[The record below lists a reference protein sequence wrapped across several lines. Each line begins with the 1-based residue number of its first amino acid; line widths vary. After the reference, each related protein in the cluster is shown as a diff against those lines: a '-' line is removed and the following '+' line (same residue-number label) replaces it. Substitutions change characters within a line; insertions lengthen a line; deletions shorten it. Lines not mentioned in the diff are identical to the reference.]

1 LAAELIMSD
10 TTSDLDCR
18 SGLENQGSLCRVK
31 KATTTFL
38 LTTYRMLEDKEN
50 SSVIRWQRD
59 GNSFVIANIEEFVKI
74 LPRYFKTKNY
84 SSFVRQL
91 NLYNFHK
98 IKNQEGLIEFGHE
111 QFRRGAIENLQ
122 FITRKINQDSEA
134 GRQKL
139 KSQKPMSFEYNRL
152 LGIIRNLENSLRV
165 ANTKNDAL
173 QMENQRLNGALEEVQ
188 RNQDRHTRT
197 LLYILWVLTSSYEP
211 IIQAQLQE
219 VFRRFEMEGDSRL
232 FQCGGVA
239 GLRQILEESRILGF
253 EKTDALLEA
262 LLQFA
267 VDFHNSRPQNA
278 HNKIQIDSLA
288 VGRDN
293 NLDWLQRSVPPSLLR
308 GNSCA
313 KSDLFPREASP
324 LKRYPSI
331 ADLCEESP
339 EFEELDDEAMELET
353 SSHVAGTISRRF
365 GDEPESIFPEHVFLY
380 APLTA
385 GKVSG

>member
-1 LAAELIMSD
+1 MSD
-10 TTSDLDCR
+10 STSEVDCR
-18 SGLENQGSLCRVK
+18 STQEGLGSLCRVK
-31 KATTTFL
+31 KVTTTFL
-38 LTTYRMLEDKEN
+38 LTTYRMLEEKEN
-50 SSVIRWQRD
+50 GSVIRWQKD

-74 LPRYFKTKNY
+74 LPTYFKTKNY

-165 ANTKNDAL
+165 ANSKNESL
-173 QMENQRLNGALEEVQ
+173 QLENLRLTGAVEESR
-188 RNQDRHTRT
+188 RNQERNTRT
-197 LLYILWVLTSSYEP
+197 FLYIVWVLTSNYDP
-211 IIQAQLQE
+211 HLHVQIQE
-219 VFRRFEMEGDSRL
+219 IFSRFDMETDARASQGS
-232 FQCGGVA
+232 GVS
-239 GLRQILEESRILGF
+239 GLRLMLEESRVLGSQ
-253 EKTDALLEA
+253 EADALLDA
-262 LLQFA
+262 LLTFA

-278 HNKIQIDSLA
+278 HNKIQIE
-288 VGRDN
+288 
-293 NLDWLQRSVPPSLLR
+293 SVLKEQDGHFGCPQPSITPALLR

-313 KSDLFPREASP
+313 KSDLFGREPSP

-339 EFEELDDEAMELET
+339 EFEELDDQAMELET
-353 SSHVAGTISRRF
+353 ASRVSGTVTRRF
-365 GDEPESIFPEHVFLY
+365 GDEPESIFPERVFHFT
-380 APLTA
+380 PLTA
-385 GKVSG
+385 GKVSGKTQ

>member
-1 LAAELIMSD
+1 MSES
-10 TTSDLDCR
+10 TSALDCP
-18 SGLENQGSLCRVK
+18 SVQDNLNSLNRTK
-31 KATTTFL
+31 KVTTTFL
-38 LTTYRMLEDKEN
+38 LTTYRMLDEKEN
-50 SSVIRWQRD
+50 HCVIRWQKD
-59 GNSFVIANIEEFVKI
+59 GNSFVIVNIEDFVKI
-74 LPRYFKTKNY
+74 LPKYFKTKNY

-122 FITRKINQDSEA
+122 FITRKINQDTEA

-139 KSQKPMSFEYNRL
+139 KTQKPMSFEYNRL

-165 ANTKNDAL
+165 ANSKNETL
-173 QMENQRLNGALEEVQ
+173 QTENAQLSGALEDGR
-188 RNQDRHTRT
+188 RNQERNTRT
-197 LLYILWVLTSSYEP
+197 LLYIVYVLTSNYDPDLHSQVHV
-211 IIQAQLQE
+211 I
-219 VFRRFEMEGDSRL
+219 FRRFGMDSDL
-232 FQCGGVA
+232 KAFQGSGMS
-239 GLRQILEESRILGF
+239 GLRMMLEESRVLNSQ
-253 EKTDALLEA
+253 KTDALLEA

-278 HNKIQIDSLA
+278 HNKIQIETIFAGREA
-288 VGRDN
+288 VPVCQ
-293 NLDWLQRSVPPSLLR
+293 QRSITPTLLR

-313 KSDLFPREASP
+313 KSDLFGREASP

-331 ADLCEESP
+331 ADLCEENP
-339 EFEELDDEAMELET
+339 EFEGLDDDDQAMELET
-353 SSHVAGTISRRF
+353 CSRGSGSRRC
-365 GDEPESIFPEHVFLY
+365 GDEPESIFPERVFLY